1 MKTERE
7 NEEFYIGWLP
17 LMPSRLAAFVRRVT
31 IALLLTAALT
41 AVMLVFGQ
49 HRFPA
54 AFFEFGRERQF
65 EGTLSLQPYPALIS
79 SQQTRYTLV
88 GAGKHGAGQAL
99 TGFDQ
104 QQVSLRGTLIYRDG
118 LTMIEVTPGSVVAIK
133 AAPTAIPPA
142 VEDFGTQ
149 TLTGEIVDSKCW
161 AGVMNPGNTKVHREC
176 AVRCISG
183 GIPPMLVMH
192 DAAGRTAA
200 LLLVSASGQPV
211 NQDVLDFVA
220 EPVTITGQVI
230 KEGSQ
235 LFLRADPQTIRRVP

>member
-1 MKTERE
+1 MTERE
-7 NEEFYIGWLP
+7 NEEFYIGYQP
-17 LMPSRLAAFVRRVT
+17 QMPSRLTLFVRRVVV
-31 IALLLTAALT
+31 ALLLTGTLT
-41 AVMLVFGQ
+41 AVVLVFGQ

-54 AFFEFGRERQF
+54 AFFEFGQERQF
-65 EGTLSLQPYPALIS
+65 EGTLSLQPYPALITG
-79 SQQTRYTLV
+79 QQTRYTLV
-88 GAGKHGAGQAL
+88 GTGKHGAGQEL
-99 TGFDQ
+99 SGFDH
-104 QQVSLRGTLIYRDG
+104 QQVRLRGTLIYRDR
-118 LTMIEVTPGSVVAIK
+118 LTMIEVTPGSVVAVK
-133 AAPTAIPPA
+133 AAPASPAAI
-142 VEDFGTQ
+142 EDFGTQ

-183 GIPPMLVMH
+183 GIPPMLIVH

-220 EPVTITGQVI
+220 EPVTLTGQVV

-235 LFLRADPQTIRRVP
+235 LFLRADPQTIRRMP